1 MAADKIKVSLDDVY
15 SARVD
20 DKIKSQEAIARA
32 QQHYQQQVSA
42 AQQVAALKG
51 GVPGKRSIWYNSIFY
66 MAVFGLL
73 GGLVAWGMGE
83 IVYQGMAPPMEQYM
97 EFLSKAGKVFAR
109 VKEGDLSEAR
119 AEKMLEALSVKYE
132 DNPYV
137 KIMKNDNMS
146 DSQKEAA
153 RDKQLEKD
161 KRASEMRSIMF
172 IGLVGLVLALALSI
186 ADPIVTRN
194 WRSTAINSCVGI
206 FLGLMGGVIV
216 GLFADHLY
224 RALGAGSDSMGKQMF
239 ARSVAWGVV
248 GLFLAIA
255 PGVVMKS
262 WKRLVIGIAGGLMGG
277 LLGGL
282 LFDPIAT
289 TTESGV
295 ISRLVGLVAIGV
307 LAAVGTGII
316 EKAAKTGWL
325 RVVAGLIAGKQF
337 ILYRNPTTIGSSPQC
352 EIYLFKDVQVAPR
365 HAAIHAVSGG
375 YEIEGAAPGTF
386 VNGQAVSRRRLRTGD
401 RIQIGS
407 TVFEFQEKEKKLS
420 AL

>member
-15 SARVD
+15 STRVD
-20 DKIKSQEAIARA
+20 DRIKSQEAIARA

-42 AQQVAALKG
+42 SQQVAALKG
-51 GVPGKRSIWYNSIFY
+51 AVPSKTSIWYNSIFY

-73 GGLVAWGMGE
+73 GGLLAWGMGE
-83 IVYQGMAPPMEQYM
+83 IVYHAMTPPMEQYI
-97 EFLSKAGKVFAR
+97 EFLSKASKVLAR
-109 VKEGDLSEAR
+109 AKEGNLSQAR
-119 AEKMLEALSVKYE
+119 AEEILEALSVEYK

-137 KIMKNDNMS
+137 QITKNDNMT

-153 RDKQLEKD
+153 RDRQLEKD
-161 KRASEMRSIMF
+161 KRATEMQSIMF

-224 RALGAGSDSMGKQMF
+224 RALGAGSENMGKQMF
-239 ARSVAWGVV
+239 ARSLAWGVV

-255 PGVVMKS
+255 PGVVMRS
-262 WKRLVIGIAGGLMGG
+262 WKRLLIGIVGGLIGG

-282 LFDPIAT
+282 LFDPIGKV
-289 TTESGV
+289 TENAV

-307 LAAVGTGII
+307 LAAIGTGII

-325 RVVAGLIAGKQF
+325 KVVAGLIAGKQF

-375 YEIEGAAPGTF
+375 FEIEGAAPGTF
-386 VNGQAVSRRRLRTGD
+386 VNGQAVSRRKLAHRRQNTD
-401 RIQIGS
+401 RQHG
-407 TVFEFQEKEKKLS
+407 V
-420 AL
+420 